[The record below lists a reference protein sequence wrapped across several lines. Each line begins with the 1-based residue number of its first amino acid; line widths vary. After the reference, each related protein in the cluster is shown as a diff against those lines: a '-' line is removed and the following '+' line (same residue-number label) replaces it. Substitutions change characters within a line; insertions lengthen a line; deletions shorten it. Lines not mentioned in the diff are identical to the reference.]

1 LLVVVAL
8 HVEIGLVAQVLVV
21 IDVQLQEN
29 HLAVVLLL
37 KEN

>member
-8 HVEIGLVAQVLVV
+8 HVEIGLAVAVLVV

-37 KEN
+37 KQN